1 MSYYVQKKPV
11 WKRYQKQ
18 PWTPQYTPIILPHNH
33 LYALKF
39 KLFFCGSITMVIN
52 NPYKFPLHHHHG
64 RHLLVT
70 KHGKWKKQYI
80 HARTFQ
86 VLGNDIICTRNF
98 AIAAFDYQM
107 VWISTIQS
115 WQWTIKTLYPMDSID
130 IGCAPVLLHCS
141 IAIWWV

>member
-1 MSYYVQKKPV
+1 MSYYVQKNLCGRDTRNNLGHPSIPPSYCHITIYMH
-11 WKRYQKQ
+11 WN
-18 PWTPQYTPIILPHNH
+18 LNC
-33 LYALKF
+33 
-39 KLFFCGSITMVIN
+39 FFCGSITMVIN

-64 RHLLVT
+64 RRLLVT

-115 WQWTIKTLYPMDSID
+115 WQRTIKTLYPMDSID